1 MILLRP
7 LWLVALLVVAA
18 LAVLCW
24 RRGPDAGGWEAILP
38 PQMLAG
44 LATLGQL
51 GTGRKGAARLLRYA
65 PVAGATALVLGLSG
79 PAVPRADAPVF
90 AQSDAVV
97 IAIDMSPSV
106 AERPAIADA
115 QAAAARLLGAL
126 AGRPVGLILYAG
138 EAYNVAAPTADPATL
153 ESQIAVLGPETMPD
167 ESSRPAAAM
176 ALAGQMLAGLKRADL
191 VLVSDGGGI
200 DDAALAEAARL
211 EAAGV
216 RISAL
221 TVAGNPASDLSRLEL
236 VAGGAVSRH
245 DAPAPVVRALA
256 GAGQERDPAMAAL
269 QYRDLGPWF
278 ILLALLALVP
288 QLRRQA

>member
-7 LWLVALLVVAA
+7 YWLLALLVLAA
-18 LAVLCW
+18 LAVLRW
-24 RRGPDAGGWEAILP
+24 RRGPDAGGWETVLSP
-38 PQMLAG
+38 VMLAG
-44 LATLGQL
+44 LAALGQL
-51 GTGRKGAARLLRYA
+51 GTGGKGAARLLPYA
-65 PVAGATALVLGLSG
+65 PIAGAAALVVGLAG

-106 AERPAIADA
+106 ADGPALEDA
-115 QAAAARLLGAL
+115 QAAAAGLLDAL

-138 EAYNVAAPTADPATL
+138 EAYSVAAPTADPATL
-153 ESQIAVLGPETMPD
+153 ESQIAVLSPETMPD

-176 ALAGQMLAGLKRADL
+176 AMAGQMLAGLKRADL
-191 VLVSDGGGI
+191 VLISDGGGI

-211 EAAGV
+211 QAAGV

-221 TVAGNPASDLSRLEL
+221 SVAGNPASDLSLLAL
-236 VAGGAVSRH
+236 VADGAVSGH
-245 DAPAPVVRALA
+245 EAPAPVVRALA
-256 GAGQERDPAMAAL
+256 GSGRERDAAMTAL
-269 QYRDLGPWF
+269 QYRDLGPF
-278 ILLALLALVP
+278 FVLFALLGLLP

>member
-7 LWLVALLVVAA
+7 YWLLALLALAA
-18 LAVLCW
+18 LAVLRW
-24 RRGPDAGGWEAILP
+24 RRGPDAGGWEAVLSP
-38 PQMLAG
+38 VMLAG
-44 LATLGQL
+44 LAALGQL
-51 GTGRKGAARLLRYA
+51 GTGGKGAARLLPYA
-65 PVAGATALVLGLSG
+65 PIAGAAALVVGLAG

-106 AERPAIADA
+106 AEGPALEDA
-115 QAAAARLLGAL
+115 QAAAAGLLGAL

-138 EAYNVAAPTADPATL
+138 EAYSVAAPTADPATL
-153 ESQIAVLGPETMPD
+153 ESQIAVLSPETMPD

-176 ALAGQMLAGLKRADL
+176 AMAGQMLAGLKRADL
-191 VLVSDGGGI
+191 VLISDGGGI

-211 EAAGV
+211 QAAGV

-221 TVAGNPASDLSRLEL
+221 SVAGNPASDLSRLAL
-236 VAGGAVSRH
+236 VADGAVSGH
-245 DAPAPVVRALA
+245 EAPAPVVRALA
-256 GAGQERDPAMAAL
+256 GSGRERDAAMTAL
-269 QYRDLGPWF
+269 QYRDLGPF
-278 ILLALLALVP
+278 FVLFALLGLLP

>member
-7 LWLVALLVVAA
+7 YWLLALLALAA
-18 LAVLCW
+18 LFVLRW
-24 RRGPDAGGWEAILP
+24 RRGPDAGGWEAVLSP
-38 PQMLAG
+38 VMLAG

-51 GTGRKGAARLLRYA
+51 GTGGKGAARLLPYA
-65 PVAGATALVLGLSG
+65 PIAGAAALVVGLAG

-106 AERPAIADA
+106 AEGPALEDA
-115 QAAAARLLGAL
+115 QAAAAGLLGAL

-138 EAYNVAAPTADPATL
+138 EAYSVAAPTADPATL
-153 ESQIAVLGPETMPD
+153 ESQIAVLSPETMPD

-176 ALAGQMLAGLKRADL
+176 AMAGQMLAGLKRADL
-191 VLVSDGGGI
+191 VLISDGGGI

-211 EAAGV
+211 QAAGV

-221 TVAGNPASDLSRLEL
+221 SVAGNPASDLSRLAL
-236 VAGGAVSRH
+236 VADGAVSGH
-245 DAPAPVVRALA
+245 EAPAPVVRALA
-256 GAGQERDPAMAAL
+256 GSGRERDAAMTAL
-269 QYRDLGPWF
+269 QYRDLGPF
-278 ILLALLALVP
+278 FVLFALLGLLP